1 MDIQINKKRKDGKIT
16 LSIQK
21 EDKESYI
28 VINSFPTENFRDSKL
43 RNIGKISISII
54 GQKDQQILI
63 PDVKYDNTYFG
74 YDICVSEDG
83 NILAVGCPGNT
94 YEDVNG
100 VGSVFI
106 YKLINNRFVL
116 RDIVIPERIIP
127 NLYFGSYVKINGN
140 ILNIGCLSLS
150 MCTDELNED
159 IRLETINLEKLSI
172 DNYKSKVKQHIKYRR
187 R

>member
-1 MDIQINKKRKDGKIT
+1 MNVQINKKRKGTRVT
-16 LSIQK
+16 LSIHK
-21 EDKESYI
+21 EDKEPYI
-28 VINSFPTENFRDSKL
+28 VIDSFPTENFRDSKL

-100 VGSVFI
+100 VGSVFV

-116 RDIVIPERIIP
+116 RDVVLPEKIIP

-150 MCTDELNED
+150 SFMDSVTED

-172 DNYKSKVKQHIKYRR
+172 DNYKSRVKQHIKYRR